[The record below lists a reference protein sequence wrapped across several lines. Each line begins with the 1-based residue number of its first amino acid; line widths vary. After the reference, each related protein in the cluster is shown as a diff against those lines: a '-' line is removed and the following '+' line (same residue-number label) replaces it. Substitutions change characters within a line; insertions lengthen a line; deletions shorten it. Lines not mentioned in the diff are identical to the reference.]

1 MVSAGASQGINVV
14 ERRESLVQDEAATC
28 PDRGEERFER
38 PVLPIQDF
46 TVAIHLAAVKK
57 ETEVTAEAKAK
68 AKAKTQPEI
77 APDNDRVE
85 SRYALRSYEWDMLSY
100 AYRNNPP
107 FNTATMT
114 LPDNVRVEIGFPEE
128 TSYHSEQKDWI
139 SVCPV
144 DRPKPLR
151 RTVRLKVAF
160 TEFADASLF
169 ILHLMFYPFLELIDS
184 DTPSEYRLDEYD
196 LIKLI
201 KLWEGGEGQP
211 DPGSEEEESETI
223 KEKIPH
229 FFIGN
234 VGPLSL
240 DRLIDKLFKGKFE
253 LCTHPVKSAAIVPTS
268 SPSTSP
274 SGTMPGRDP
283 HVGTRV
289 GTVEVVLSPDN
300 AAQGGDVPQDTNAS
314 PAGAKDGDDEQAHW
328 FFDELRSIKD
338 DRSAFEK
345 KWRCP
350 DPEDKRWRQLVAV
363 GGLVQGLL
371 DFDRIDTNEL
381 TDVFEGFAEDRRC
394 IYVNGLS
401 ITGFHKG
408 TLLKISAGTID
419 AGVKHESG
427 SDSLTSDSDDRT
439 SPVRLDPYLLVPQAV
454 LLHND
459 ELLRRS
465 GQCSDD
471 LAGIR
476 GKTWRDRLHDRDLRI
491 NKTQELVNDQRKLLS
506 QLSLN
511 VFNYVSERTLFSAGQ
526 DIRGFDDRTREMHQR
541 LSEDSQQM
549 EARLKRRDTY
559 GTVSAIVFAV
569 TGAFVGI
576 IGHLQLGSVVGDVI
590 TAVTLVGI
598 FALAGVFLIV
608 RRLS

>member
-1 MVSAGASQGINVV
+1 
-14 ERRESLVQDEAATC
+14 
-28 PDRGEERFER
+28 
-38 PVLPIQDF
+38 
-46 TVAIHLAAVKK
+46 
-57 ETEVTAEAKAK
+57 
-68 AKAKTQPEI
+68 
-77 APDNDRVE
+77 
-85 SRYALRSYEWDMLSY
+85 MLSY

-144 DRPKPLR
+144 DRPKPPPR

-169 ILHLMFYPFLELIDS
+169 ILHLIFYPFLELIDS
-184 DTPSEYRLDEYD
+184 DTPTEYRLDEYE

-211 DPGSEEEESETI
+211 NPGSEEEESETI

-240 DRLIDKLFKGKFE
+240 DRLIDKVFKGKFE
-253 LCTHPVKSAAIVPTS
+253 LCTHPVRSAAIVPTS
-268 SPSTSP
+268 LPSTSP

-283 HVGTRV
+283 YVGTRV

-300 AAQGGDVPQDTNAS
+300 AAQGGHVPQDTDAS
-314 PAGAKDGDDEQAHW
+314 PAGDAKDGDDEQAHW

-345 KWRCP
+345 KWRSP
-350 DPEDKRWRQLVAV
+350 DLEDKRWRQLVAV

-371 DFDRIDTNEL
+371 DFDRIDSNEL
-381 TDVFEGFAEDRRC
+381 ADVFEGFAEDHRC
-394 IYVNGLS
+394 IYVKGLS
-401 ITGFHKG
+401 VTGFHKG
-408 TLLKISAGTID
+408 TLLKISAGTTD

-439 SPVRLDPYLLVPQAV
+439 SPVRLDPYLLVPHA
-454 LLHND
+454 LLLLND

-471 LAGIR
+471 LAGVR
-476 GKTWRDRLHDRDLRI
+476 GTIWRDRLRDPDLRI
-491 NKTQELVNDQRKLLS
+491 KNTQELVNEQRKLLS

-526 DIRGFDDRTREMHQR
+526 EIRGFDDRTREMHQR
-541 LSEDSQQM
+541 LSEDSQQL
-549 EARLKRRDTY
+549 EARLNRQNTY

-569 TGAFVGI
+569 VGALIGI
-576 IGHLQLGSVVGDVI
+576 IGHVLVPVSLAVIVGV
-590 TAVTLVGI
+590 AGI
-598 FALAGVFLIV
+598 FLVV
-608 RRLS
+608 RMLS

>member
-1 MVSAGASQGINVV
+1 MISAGASQGINVV

-28 PDRGEERFER
+28 PDDGGEKRFER

-57 ETEVTAEAKAK
+57 ETEVTPEAK

-85 SRYALRSYEWDMLSY
+85 SRYALRSYERDMLSY

-128 TSYHSEQKDWI
+128 TSYRSEQKDWI
-139 SVCPV
+139 SVCPD
-144 DRPKPLR
+144 DRPKPPR

-240 DRLIDKLFKGKFE
+240 DRLIDKVFKGKFE

-274 SGTMPGRDP
+274 SRTMPGRDP

-300 AAQGGDVPQDTNAS
+300 AAQGGDVPQDTDAS
-314 PAGAKDGDDEQAHW
+314 PAGDAKDGDDEQAHW

-345 KWRCP
+345 KWRSP

-381 TDVFEGFAEDRRC
+381 ADVFEGFAEDRRC
-394 IYVNGLS
+394 IYVKGLS
-401 ITGFHKG
+401 VTGFHKG
-408 TLLKISAGTID
+408 TLLKINAGTID

-427 SDSLTSDSDDRT
+427 SENLTSDSDDRT
-439 SPVRLDPYLLVPQAV
+439 SPVRLDPYLLVPHA
-454 LLHND
+454 LLLLND

-471 LAGIR
+471 LAGVR
-476 GKTWRDRLHDRDLRI
+476 GTIWRDRLRDPDLRI
-491 NKTQELVNDQRKLLS
+491 NNTQKLVNEQRKLLS

-526 DIRGFDDRTREMHQR
+526 EIRGFDDRTREMHQR
-541 LSEDSQQM
+541 LSEDSQQL
-549 EARLKRRDTY
+549 EARLNRQNTY

-569 TGAFVGI
+569 VGALIGI
-576 IGHLQLGSVVGDVI
+576 IGHVLVPVSLAVI
-590 TAVTLVGI
+590 FGVAGI
-598 FALAGVFLIV
+598 FLVV
-608 RRLS
+608 RMLS